1 MRAAPPSWFRAAS
14 RVRGPAALA
23 GVIGVIGGTLA
34 TTLIGGLPAW
44 LELLVAGGGFVLLA
58 LGLLLTLLPVAP
70 DIAPR
75 RIAPPVAGRWSAL
88 NSPASR
94 VPSHGTHGHGQ
105 TFGIDFVYEPAEGAR
120 PGFGEGPAFR
130 APEDFPAFGRPVLA
144 PADGQV
150 VAVCDR
156 VRDHRSRSS
165 WAAFAYMMLEGMVRE
180 VGGARY
186 LLGNHVIVD
195 LGDGSYAG
203 LAHLQRGSV
212 TVQPGDEVRPGDL
225 LGLCGNSGNSSEPHL
240 HFQLMDHPRPFVAAG
255 LPFVLEEVSID
266 GSAYREDVPGNGQIL
281 VAAD

>member
-1 MRAAPPSWFRAAS
+1 VRAKPPPWYRAAA

-23 GVIGVIGGTLA
+23 GVLAVIGGSVA
-34 TTLIGGLPAW
+34 TTLLGGLPGP
-44 LELLVAGGGFVLLA
+44 LGLVVVGGGFVLLV
-58 LGLLLTLLPVAP
+58 LGLVLTLLPVVP
-70 DIAPR
+70 DVAPR
-75 RIAPPVAGRWSAL
+75 RISPPVSGRWTVL

-130 APEDFPAFGRPVLA
+130 APEDFPAFGRRVLA
-144 PADGQV
+144 PADGRV

-165 WAAFAYMMLEGMVRE
+165 WAAFAYMTLEGMVRE

-186 LLGNHVIVD
+186 LLGNHVILD
-195 LGDGSYAG
+195 LRDGSYAA

-212 TVQPGDEVRPGDL
+212 TVRPGDEVRPGDV

-240 HFQLMDHPRPFVAAG
+240 HFQLMDHPRPFIAAG

-266 GSAYREDVPGNGQIL
+266 GSACREDVPANGQVL